1 MTRMS
6 ASVRELVDEAYE
18 RRESTWRAAL
28 ETVNDWVESACS
40 SNPELS
46 PDRVQVAAGRI
57 KSPLRTGE
65 KLRRKLADANDMIHQ
80 SVEVENHVVDVVG
93 ARVVCRT
100 EREQAAL
107 WDLLQDGSGELS
119 IAEVRDYCLHPKP
132 SGYRGRHLIVEVP
145 FDAEPSVL
153 VELQIRTVLQDAW
166 STLSEEQL
174 FKPGQALKSDEE
186 QERLSVIL
194 SGLLAQA
201 DAVAGYIADDVRSAY
216 EGDGSR
222 SSRRSARRDRAEEKT
237 TSANEPAIEVTV
249 RELKHSYV
257 LAADEVGRHG
267 IIRLENLGALPGL
280 HSGSGHPAPGDK
292 LQVRLD
298 ETPTTRYFIPV
309 AREG

>member
-6 ASVRELVDEAYE
+6 ATVRELVEEAYE
-18 RRESTWRAAL
+18 HRESTWKAAL
-28 ETVNDWVESACS
+28 ETVNDWVESTCS

-46 PDRVQVAAGRI
+46 PDRVQVSAGRI

-65 KLRRKLADANDMIHQ
+65 KLRRKLADANDVIHQ

-93 ARVVCRT
+93 ARVVCKT
-100 EREQAAL
+100 DREQSAL
-107 WDLLQDGSGELS
+107 WDLLQDGTDEVS

-174 FKPGQALKSDEE
+174 FKPGQALKSDTE
-186 QERLSVIL
+186 QERLSLVL

-201 DAVAGYIADDVRSAY
+201 DAVAGYIADDIRSAY

-222 SSRRSARRDRAEEKT
+222 SAVRSAQPHSAEPKDT
-237 TSANEPAIEVTV
+237 PTAEPAIEVTI
-249 RELKHSYV
+249 RELKHSYL

-267 IIRLENLGALPGL
+267 IIRLENLGTLPGSR
-280 HSGSGHPAPGDK
+280 SGSRHPVPGDK
-292 LQVRLD
+292 LQVRMD

-309 AREG
+309 VQEG